1 MIINKLT
8 VNTVSIPPVLQK
20 LSSPPKQ
27 LFHAGSPLAPLLE
40 RPRVAIVGSRNIS
53 PYGREVTYRLAR
65 QLADQ
70 GIVIVS
76 GLAFGVDNIAHQATL
91 EASGQTIAV
100 LPGAIEQ
107 VYPRSHTNLAA
118 RIIEQGGAL
127 ISEYPDGAR
136 VFKTNFIARNRLV
149 AGLAQVVLITEAG
162 EESGSWYTGDF
173 ARKQGKVDLAVPG
186 NITSPESV
194 GTNAWIKD
202 GARMATSYMD
212 VLQALG
218 LNEHET
224 IATEVRGSNP
234 QEQKVLDLLLRGIN
248 DGEQLLKGSALTIS
262 EFNQVLTML
271 EVSGKIRALGANQ
284 WAIC

>member
-91 EASGQTIAV
+91 EASG
-100 LPGAIEQ
+100 
-107 VYPRSHTNLAA
+107 
-118 RIIEQGGAL
+118 
-127 ISEYPDGAR
+127 
-136 VFKTNFIARNRLV
+136 
-149 AGLAQVVLITEAG
+149 
-162 EESGSWYTGDF
+162 
-173 ARKQGKVDLAVPG
+173 
-186 NITSPESV
+186 
-194 GTNAWIKD
+194 
-202 GARMATSYMD
+202 
-212 VLQALG
+212 
-218 LNEHET
+218 
-224 IATEVRGSNP
+224 
-234 QEQKVLDLLLRGIN
+234 
-248 DGEQLLKGSALTIS
+248 
-262 EFNQVLTML
+262 
-271 EVSGKIRALGANQ
+271 
-284 WAIC
+284 